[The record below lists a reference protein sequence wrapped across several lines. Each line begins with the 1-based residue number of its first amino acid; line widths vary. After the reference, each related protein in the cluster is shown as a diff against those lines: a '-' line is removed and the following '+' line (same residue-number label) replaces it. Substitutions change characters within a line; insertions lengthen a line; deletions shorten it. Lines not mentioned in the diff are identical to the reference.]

1 MRYQISGQQINIGD
15 ALKEHVKSALDDVV
29 SKYAQR
35 PTDISVVFSKSGH
48 EHVCEITIHLS
59 TGLNAAAKARDNE
72 IYASF
77 ENSCEKLDKQLRRY
91 KRRLKDHHK
100 ERLEPVELIGASSY
114 VLSGE
119 HSSEVNEPEDL
130 QPVIIAETEAKI
142 PSISVG
148 EAVMQMELAGSEFLV
163 FKNEVQSTI
172 NVVYRRDDGNIGW
185 IEPQ

>member
-77 ENSCEKLDKQLRRY
+77 ENSCEK
-91 KRRLKDHHK
+91 
-100 ERLEPVELIGASSY
+100 
-114 VLSGE
+114 
-119 HSSEVNEPEDL
+119 
-130 QPVIIAETEAKI
+130 
-142 PSISVG
+142 
-148 EAVMQMELAGSEFLV
+148 
-163 FKNEVQSTI
+163 
-172 NVVYRRDDGNIGW
+172 
-185 IEPQ
+185 